1 MRHSYPL
8 TALGCGQSAVIQ
20 SVQSKGAMYE
30 RLCDLGFTPNSLVT
44 CLYTSIFGDPSA
56 YRVKGTV
63 IALRKRDA
71 EQVQCHPSGGE
82 R

>member
-8 TALGCGQSAVIQ
+8 TALDCGQSAVIQ
-20 SVQSKGAMYE
+20 SVQGKGAMYE

-44 CLYTSIFGDPSA
+44 CLFSSIFGDPRA
-56 YRVKGTV
+56 YRIKGTV

-71 EQVQCHPSGGE
+71 EQVRCLPGGGE
-82 R
+82 H